1 MSERR
6 LSFSLKIEAL
16 ISFRKDLLSGED
28 RYAGSWFFFFFLRN
42 TRRDLVC
49 RTRVVFEDLDFDAN
63 LFS

>member
-16 ISFRKDLLSGED
+16 ISFRKDLLSGEG
-28 RYAGSWFFFFFLRN
+28 RYAGSWFFFLRN

>member
-1 MSERR
+1 MPERR

-16 ISFRKDLLSGED
+16 ISFRKDLLSRIDTLVPG
-28 RYAGSWFFFFFLRN
+28 FFFFLRN

>member
-16 ISFRKDLLSGED
+16 ISFRKDLLSRIDTLVPG
-28 RYAGSWFFFFFLRN
+28 FFFLRN

>member
-16 ISFRKDLLSGED
+16 ISFRKDLLSRID
-28 RYAGSWFFFFFLRN
+28 TLVPDFFFFFLRN

>member
-28 RYAGSWFFFFFLRN
+28 RYAGSWFFFFEKHEKGFGMSD
-42 TRRDLVC
+42 TC
-49 RTRVVFEDLDFDAN
+49 RFRG
-63 LFS
+63 S

>member
-16 ISFRKDLLSGED
+16 ISFRKDLLSRIDTLVPG
-28 RYAGSWFFFFFLRN
+28 FFFFLRN